1 MRYILI
7 AAGLAASALV
17 TSPAVQA
24 QTFQPNGS
32 AFEPGA
38 VYQAGGPDRVGNMCK
53 VMTDDQPGDEA
64 YGYYEPCA
72 SQALASAPQPQPRR
86 VHALRGRR

>member
-1 MRYILI
+1 MRHILI
-7 AAGLAASALV
+7 AASLAAFGLLTGS
-17 TSPAVQA
+17 AVQA
-24 QTFQPNGS
+24 QVQPSGP

-38 VYQAGGPDRVGNMCK
+38 VYQAGAPNRVGNMCK

-86 VHALRGRR
+86 VHALRGHR